1 MQFLCVSSK
10 HVRIYA
16 RPGLSV
22 SVRVYPCVCLCVKSD
37 YSRVAFYEAAN
48 ILLHVLNW
56 AAPSLCVSVCF
67 CLRLLK
73 FQHWC
78 QVSLPAAC
86 SDDASAVSAV
96 TVTVCVFMYV
106 CTLSVLY
113 FIAEKCNHK
122 TFKGLP
128 LPLPLP
134 CLPCSQC
141 SAAISKGKS
150 ALKRRG
156 MPHGAGFSSQMAYLN
171 IDCGFHLQ
179 LTWQIARGGPRER
192 QRGAE
197 RRQEAEI
204 I

>member
-1 MQFLCVSSK
+1 MFSKSVEQQMQFLCVSSK

-16 RPGLSV
+16 RPGLSM
-22 SVRVYPCVCLCVKSD
+22 SVRVCLCVKSE

-86 SDDASAVSAV
+86 SYDASAVSAV
-96 TVTVCVFMYV
+96 TVAVCVPVYM

-134 CLPCSQC
+134 CLPSSLAVQC
-141 SAAISKGKS
+141 SDKQGQVCIKASRHASWG
-150 ALKRRG
+150 R
-156 MPHGAGFSSQMAYLN
+156 F
-171 IDCGFHLQ
+171 
-179 LTWQIARGGPRER
+179 
-192 QRGAE
+192 
-197 RRQEAEI
+197 
-204 I
+204 

>member
-1 MQFLCVSSK
+1 M
-10 HVRIYA
+10 HVHVC
-16 RPGLSV
+16 PCLSV
-22 SVRVYPCVCLCVKSD
+22 CVCVCLCAKSE

-96 TVTVCVFMYV
+96 TVTVCTGVCTCVCVFVYV

-122 TFKGLP
+122 TFKGL
-128 LPLPLP
+128 
-134 CLPCSQC
+134 CLLIPRSQC

-150 ALKRRG
+150 AALRL
-156 MPHGAGFSSQMAYLN
+156 H
-171 IDCGFHLQ
+171 
-179 LTWQIARGGPRER
+179 
-192 QRGAE
+192 
-197 RRQEAEI
+197 
-204 I
+204 